1 MTDQGVILHITPTP
15 DRALS
20 RASVKFIGASRS
32 PNTLRAYRSDFA
44 DFQEWAGTW
53 QLASLPA
60 TPETVSGYLSW
71 LASTGEVTAATI
83 DRRASAISEAHKL
96 SHLPSPTSDETV
108 RKTLAGIRR
117 VLGTAPRFQ
126 KTALATDDL
135 RAMLDHMELDTLS
148 GLRDRAILLLGF
160 AGGFRR
166 SELVALDVDDLE
178 ETAQGLRVRIRRSK
192 TDQEGVGREVGI
204 PFGRH
209 VDTCPVKAWRAW
221 QSAACLLKGPCFRPM
236 NSRGGVRDR
245 RPPMPGTASDQGWL
259 LRRRLVARLSARS
272 WTRPATRACRW
283 CVGTSDGGHSSRTTR
298 RVIPTSRVAWR
309 RAIPSPPPP
318 SLGSLLW
325 AVGSHASPGGGTL
338 SGSYRYSSA
347 RYELRLKSAQP
358 PAMISILSIDRGYW

>member
-135 RAMLDHMELDTLS
+135 RAMLDHMELETLS

-166 SELVALDVDDLE
+166 SELVALDVDDLG

-245 RPPMPGTASDQGWL
+245 RLTAQS
-259 LRRRLVARLSARS
+259 VALIVKAAAV
-272 WTRPATRACRW
+272 TAGLEP
-283 CVGTSDGGHSSRTTR
+283 TSYAGHSLRSGLATAAAAGGASERSIMDQTGHKSLPVVR
-298 RVIPTSRVAWR
+298 RYIR
-309 RAIPSPPPP
+309 R
-318 SLGSLLW
+318 GSLFQDN
-325 AVGSHASPGGGTL
+325 AASHTDL
-338 SGSYRYSSA
+338 
-347 RYELRLKSAQP
+347 
-358 PAMISILSIDRGYW
+358 